1 MMRVSLP
8 SMRPPP
14 FIRSSSAI
22 TEGFF
27 VVAAV
32 IAVSLVA
39 SSVIPGVALIS
50 NAFAGQAAQDKNKVD
65 LQMTVIF
72 AYGVPGATTVDVYI
86 KNTGITSLS
95 PLTIEQSTI
104 FFGPTDAFQMLR
116 YGGNSSDTPPYWTF
130 SVVDDGVGISD
141 NNSTAPGSFGPG
153 QTMEVVITTAAPL
166 SSGNYYFQITSYV
179 GTSFDYTFS
188 I

>member
-1 MMRVSLP
+1 MRA
-8 SMRPPP
+8 PPMP
-14 FIRSSSAI
+14 LTRSSTAI

-39 SSVIPGVALIS
+39 SSVIPGIGLIS
-50 NAFAGQAAQDKNKVD
+50 NAYAHQAAQDKAKVD
-65 LQMTVIF
+65 VQLTVIF
-72 AYGVPGATTVDVYI
+72 AYGAPNSSEVDVWI

-95 PLTIEQSTI
+95 YQSI
-104 FFGPTDAFQMLR
+104 GQSNVFYGPAGNYEMIPHGGGTAPSWAYSLA
-116 YGGNSSDTPPYWTF
+116 GGNST
-130 SVVDDGVGISD
+130 
-141 NNSTAPGSFGPG
+141 GSELDPG
-153 QTMEVVITTAAPL
+153 QTMKIVVSTGTPLVAGSYYFRITT
-166 SSGNYYFQITSYV
+166 YV